1 MSGAR
6 CQVSGCQVSG
16 RKRKSRSDR
25 DLPEKYDRMTSRF
38 SGYRQE
44 PLTNRELY
52 DNSIIEARAS
62 TSTYKNPNILT
73 YPQHQNLI
81 PLMPVVTGLGDGIP
95 RASKMKLILKA
106 FRHRFWD
113 DFRGPGN
120 VKNKQ
125 KRGRV
130 PLEGP
135 GTALGRLLEGF
146 WEVLGGFQEA
156 SWTKDRKS

>member
-1 MSGAR
+1 M
-6 CQVSGCQVSG
+6 SGCQVSG

-106 FRHRFWD
+106 FWHRFWD
-113 DFRGPGN
+113 DFS
-120 VKNKQ
+120 
-125 KRGRV
+125 
-130 PLEGP
+130 EGP
-135 GTALGRLLEGF
+135 GTSKMRFSYGRVAFFEDFGLWKIRCYFGA
-146 WEVLGGFQEA
+146 VLGE
-156 SWTKDRKS
+156 SWGGLWESFGPC

>member
-1 MSGAR
+1 ML
-6 CQVSGCQVSG
+6 G

-135 GTALGRLLEGF
+135 GTALGRLLEGS
-146 WEVLGGFQEA
+146 WEALGGFQEA
-156 SWTKDRKS
+156 SWTKDRNS